1 MADQK
6 LIDIVD
12 LLRQEQE
19 KTTSELITTRHSIQ
33 MMSND
38 IAEGLSFLPSK
49 DESQGMSDIQSIE
62 YSLELA
68 NVRDDLRNGFQSV
81 VDALFF
87 LFLTEPNWLEVLR
100 IFLFRRASYPL
111 VRSNSTY
118 DVESWQ
124 NS

>member
-6 LIDIVD
+6 LIDITD

-62 YSLELA
+62 YSLELDKPHS
-68 NVRDDLRNGFQSV
+68 NF
-81 VDALFF
+81 VDHSSIVFC
-87 LFLTEPNWLEVLR
+87 
-100 IFLFRRASYPL
+100 IGS
-111 VRSNSTY
+111 
-118 DVESWQ
+118 
-124 NS
+124 